1 VTIGAGTMTGPREPT
16 VSQEVVRRPEA
27 VGGLRRVAVGGL
39 PRVAVGGLPQVAVG
53 SSRPGEVKTRGR
65 EWVMNPPRA
74 ACLRPG
80 SAARRRKARWRW
92 RSASA

>member
-39 PRVAVGGLPQVAVG
+39 PRVAVG

-65 EWVMNPPRA
+65 EWAMNPLRA